1 MSIWEFAVIA
11 VLFAVG
17 SYLLMERSLTRVA
30 LGVGVIGNG
39 VNVLIIAS
47 GSDSGEAPII
57 GREGELTDP
66 LPQALV
72 LTAIVIGFALL
83 TFLMTLAWRNWTI
96 TGNDEVE
103 DDVED
108 LMLRVGQSKR
118 PSWATRRHPEE
129 VQTMNSLVALPILI
143 PLVAAALMLLVRGL
157 VAQRLISFVALLS
170 SLATA
175 TAVLV
180 EVWRTSDVVVSRLG
194 GWPGFVCHHIGV
206 RWLVFGF
213 GGGCPCCHNIGVAVC
228 GWPTNTRR
236 TLAVL
241 PPGVHGARCRYLA
254 SLPCRRLVQ
263 PVRCFEVLLMASYVL
278 LTLEGNKEQIRSGT
292 TYVVSTSS
300 SRLCW

>member
-47 GSDSGEAPII
+47 GSEPGEAPII
-57 GREGELTDP
+57 GRDGVLTDP

-108 LMLRVGQSKR
+108 RMI
-118 PSWATRRHPEE
+118 TRRAEQTEKLGDVSYAEE
-129 VQTMNSLVALPILI
+129 VQ
-143 PLVAAALMLLVRGL
+143 
-157 VAQRLISFVALLS
+157 
-170 SLATA
+170 
-175 TAVLV
+175 
-180 EVWRTSDVVVSRLG
+180 
-194 GWPGFVCHHIGV
+194 
-206 RWLVFGF
+206 
-213 GGGCPCCHNIGVAVC
+213 
-228 GWPTNTRR
+228 
-236 TLAVL
+236 
-241 PPGVHGARCRYLA
+241 
-254 SLPCRRLVQ
+254 
-263 PVRCFEVLLMASYVL
+263 
-278 LTLEGNKEQIRSGT
+278 K
-292 TYVVSTSS
+292 
-300 SRLCW
+300 

>member
-47 GSDSGEAPII
+47 GSEPGEAPII
-57 GREGELTDP
+57 GREGVLADP

-108 LMLRVGQSKR
+108 RMI
-118 PSWATRRHPEE
+118 TRRAEQTAKLGDVSHAEE
-129 VQTMNSLVALPILI
+129 VQ
-143 PLVAAALMLLVRGL
+143 
-157 VAQRLISFVALLS
+157 
-170 SLATA
+170 
-175 TAVLV
+175 
-180 EVWRTSDVVVSRLG
+180 
-194 GWPGFVCHHIGV
+194 
-206 RWLVFGF
+206 
-213 GGGCPCCHNIGVAVC
+213 
-228 GWPTNTRR
+228 
-236 TLAVL
+236 
-241 PPGVHGARCRYLA
+241 
-254 SLPCRRLVQ
+254 
-263 PVRCFEVLLMASYVL
+263 
-278 LTLEGNKEQIRSGT
+278 K
-292 TYVVSTSS
+292 
-300 SRLCW
+300 

>member
-1 MSIWEFAVIA
+1 VSTWEFALIA

-57 GREGELTDP
+57 GRQGELTDP

-108 LMLRVGQSKR
+108 LII
-118 PSWATRRHPEE
+118 ARRAEQTAKLGDSPHPEE
-129 VQTMNSLVALPILI
+129 VQ
-143 PLVAAALMLLVRGL
+143 
-157 VAQRLISFVALLS
+157 Q
-170 SLATA
+170 
-175 TAVLV
+175 
-180 EVWRTSDVVVSRLG
+180 
-194 GWPGFVCHHIGV
+194 
-206 RWLVFGF
+206 
-213 GGGCPCCHNIGVAVC
+213 
-228 GWPTNTRR
+228 
-236 TLAVL
+236 
-241 PPGVHGARCRYLA
+241 
-254 SLPCRRLVQ
+254 
-263 PVRCFEVLLMASYVL
+263 
-278 LTLEGNKEQIRSGT
+278 
-292 TYVVSTSS
+292 
-300 SRLCW
+300 

>member
-1 MSIWEFAVIA
+1 MSIWEFALIA

-108 LMLRVGQSKR
+108 LIV
-118 PSWATRRHPEE
+118 ARRAEQTAKLGDSHHPEE
-129 VQTMNSLVALPILI
+129 VQ
-143 PLVAAALMLLVRGL
+143 
-157 VAQRLISFVALLS
+157 Q
-170 SLATA
+170 
-175 TAVLV
+175 
-180 EVWRTSDVVVSRLG
+180 
-194 GWPGFVCHHIGV
+194 
-206 RWLVFGF
+206 
-213 GGGCPCCHNIGVAVC
+213 
-228 GWPTNTRR
+228 
-236 TLAVL
+236 
-241 PPGVHGARCRYLA
+241 
-254 SLPCRRLVQ
+254 
-263 PVRCFEVLLMASYVL
+263 
-278 LTLEGNKEQIRSGT
+278 
-292 TYVVSTSS
+292 
-300 SRLCW
+300 

>member
-1 MSIWEFAVIA
+1 MSTWEFALIA

-57 GREGELTDP
+57 GRQGELTDP

-108 LMLRVGQSKR
+108 LII
-118 PSWATRRHPEE
+118 ARRAEQTAKLGDSPHPEE
-129 VQTMNSLVALPILI
+129 VQ
-143 PLVAAALMLLVRGL
+143 
-157 VAQRLISFVALLS
+157 Q
-170 SLATA
+170 
-175 TAVLV
+175 
-180 EVWRTSDVVVSRLG
+180 
-194 GWPGFVCHHIGV
+194 
-206 RWLVFGF
+206 
-213 GGGCPCCHNIGVAVC
+213 
-228 GWPTNTRR
+228 
-236 TLAVL
+236 
-241 PPGVHGARCRYLA
+241 
-254 SLPCRRLVQ
+254 
-263 PVRCFEVLLMASYVL
+263 
-278 LTLEGNKEQIRSGT
+278 
-292 TYVVSTSS
+292 
-300 SRLCW
+300 

>member
-1 MSIWEFAVIA
+1 MSIWEFALIA

-57 GREGELTDP
+57 GRQGELTDP

-108 LMLRVGQSKR
+108 LII
-118 PSWATRRHPEE
+118 ARRAEQTAKLGDSPHPEE
-129 VQTMNSLVALPILI
+129 VQ
-143 PLVAAALMLLVRGL
+143 
-157 VAQRLISFVALLS
+157 Q
-170 SLATA
+170 
-175 TAVLV
+175 
-180 EVWRTSDVVVSRLG
+180 
-194 GWPGFVCHHIGV
+194 
-206 RWLVFGF
+206 
-213 GGGCPCCHNIGVAVC
+213 
-228 GWPTNTRR
+228 
-236 TLAVL
+236 
-241 PPGVHGARCRYLA
+241 
-254 SLPCRRLVQ
+254 
-263 PVRCFEVLLMASYVL
+263 
-278 LTLEGNKEQIRSGT
+278 
-292 TYVVSTSS
+292 
-300 SRLCW
+300 

>member
-47 GSDSGEAPII
+47 GSEPGEAPII
-57 GREGELTDP
+57 GRDGVLTDP

-108 LMLRVGQSKR
+108 RMI
-118 PSWATRRHPEE
+118 TRRSEQTAKLGDVSHAEE
-129 VQTMNSLVALPILI
+129 VQ
-143 PLVAAALMLLVRGL
+143 
-157 VAQRLISFVALLS
+157 
-170 SLATA
+170 
-175 TAVLV
+175 
-180 EVWRTSDVVVSRLG
+180 
-194 GWPGFVCHHIGV
+194 
-206 RWLVFGF
+206 
-213 GGGCPCCHNIGVAVC
+213 
-228 GWPTNTRR
+228 
-236 TLAVL
+236 
-241 PPGVHGARCRYLA
+241 
-254 SLPCRRLVQ
+254 
-263 PVRCFEVLLMASYVL
+263 
-278 LTLEGNKEQIRSGT
+278 
-292 TYVVSTSS
+292 
-300 SRLCW
+300 